1 MASYAQLLDSK
12 GQPLPRSP
20 AALPGVGRYRFPGC
34 RGFHGHVGER
44 PVAGNVSD
52 GRRDSRSLQAL
63 YVFGGS
69 EKWRDFEPPWKL
81 VISVRSAVK
90 GRWHRQRP

>member
-52 GRRDSRSLQAL
+52 GQRDSRSLQAVYIL
-63 YVFGGS
+63 AGLRNG
-69 EKWRDFEPPWKL
+69 
-81 VISVRSAVK
+81 VILNHPGNSSFLFA
-90 GRWHRQRP
+90 RQ